1 MVREMK
7 RSAAFKSTTSVKQ
20 FKSPLAKQFKSP
32 LTKACSQREAPSSAS
47 EAKQQIEHLKKK
59 LQETKEDITEL
70 ESRGLRESEL
80 QTHIE
85 KLHEYNEIK
94 DIGQMLLGRIAVLEG
109 VQTKDLYE
117 KYGLN
122 LND

>member
-1 MVREMK
+1 MN
-7 RSAAFKSTTSVKQ
+7 KSNKSGVTGKIKFISPLSKQ
-20 FKSPLAKQFKSP
+20 FQSPLSRSNVDSP
-32 LTKACSQREAPSSAS
+32 KESHAELTEKVVV
-47 EAKQQIEHLKKK
+47 LKKRLQDTNSEIQK
-59 LQETKEDITEL
+59 LEAA
-70 ESRGLRESEL
+70 GYRESEL

-94 DIGQMLLGRIAVLEG
+94 DVGQMLLGRIAVIEG
-109 VQTKDLYE
+109 IQSKDLYE